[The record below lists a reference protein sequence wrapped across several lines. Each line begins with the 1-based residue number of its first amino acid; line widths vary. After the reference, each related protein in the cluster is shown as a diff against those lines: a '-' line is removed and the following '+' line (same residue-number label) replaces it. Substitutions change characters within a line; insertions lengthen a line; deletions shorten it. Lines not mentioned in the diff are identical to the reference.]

1 MSTRSRSKRP
11 TKRPR
16 TTRSKSTAKRSLSYS
31 GARATRTVALA
42 APSVGLGTSATTV
55 LRTSFF
61 ANATSS
67 AAGIVTV
74 FLRPGS
80 AFNPAGDAAAMQPQM
95 FDQFAQMYE
104 RYKVNSATIH
114 WRVQGA
120 TSDQPAGST
129 VWHAAVYPAV
139 DSTPLPRTAAAS
151 QQYAKT
157 LSGGFQTVISAVSP
171 LGVGAEGR
179 TFVFKLNHDSIL
191 GSKADAYDAGALV
204 TANPANKQ
212 HMVLPMFLQSN
223 QTGVSKYV
231 FEIDIWQNVTFSQK
245 KNTVD
250 A

>member
-1 MSTRSRSKRP
+1 MKTEPPTPTHKYVDEKQKQEADKKTQNNEKQVDCKEKPQLQRSEGNTYCCTCGTECGP
-11 TKRPR
+11 WYLCYNC
-16 TTRSKSTAKRSLSYS
+16 TANI
-31 GARATRTVALA
+31 V
-42 APSVGLGTSATTV
+42 
-55 LRTSFF
+55 F

-139 DSTPLPRTAAAS
+139 DSTPLATYQAAAS

-157 LSGGFQTVISAVSP
+157 
-171 LGVGAEGR
+171 
-179 TFVFKLNHDSIL
+179 
-191 GSKADAYDAGALV
+191 
-204 TANPANKQ
+204 
-212 HMVLPMFLQSN
+212 
-223 QTGVSKYV
+223 
-231 FEIDIWQNVTFSQK
+231 
-245 KNTVD
+245 
-250 A
+250 